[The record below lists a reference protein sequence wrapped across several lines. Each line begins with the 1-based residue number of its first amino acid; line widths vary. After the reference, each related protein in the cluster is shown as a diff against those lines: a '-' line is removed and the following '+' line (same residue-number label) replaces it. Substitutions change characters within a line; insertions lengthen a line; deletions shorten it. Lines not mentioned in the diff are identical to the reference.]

1 MINFSDVH
9 KIGRFRAVNSL
20 VLILFSR
27 KNLMIYLEHLNRLNE
42 GVESWNKWRSDNP
55 HILPIL
61 LDVDLSLRNL
71 NGINFSNASLERA
84 DLMGTQ
90 LIQANLR
97 GARLRNANLCG
108 VEYLHP
114 TDTVNTQ
121 RYQTCNLFNADLTD
135 ADLTSANLTDA
146 ELSNVCLVKANLFSA
161 KMYRANLRESNLH
174 QADLTEANLF
184 KADLSKAN
192 LEQSNLIRL
201 QAVETNFT
209 EARLTG
215 ACIKDW
221 NISQAN
227 LNNVDCQYVYLNS
240 FNKDRCPIDREF
252 ASGEFTKRFQIS
264 QNIVEVV
271 FSNGVPWQSFAY
283 AFHEV
288 NLRVLDEYG
297 DELFLQEYKVL
308 GDGLVVLK
316 ISYPYN
322 ANGTQIQEELQKKT
336 HQLEH
341 QISSLEGQIKAKDDV
356 MERLLATRKPE
367 SCNNEPRRIYI
378 DDIDSFKKVKNI
390 DFDSIDHLLERNSRF
405 ERSED
410 EIQVGL
416 EKILFEK
423 FHKKDWGG
431 EYNDLYT
438 SNLIFQG
445 ERKSA
450 AFLLKGKGERSP
462 TMEIKH
468 CGKNGDQLVRLL
480 ESPAELFFVQFVGN
494 ISESVIKDIDS
505 KIKLHRYEGQQSY
518 YCVINGADT
527 ARLMY
532 AYGLIEN

>member
-1 MINFSDVH
+1 
-9 KIGRFRAVNSL
+9 
-20 VLILFSR
+20 
-27 KNLMIYLEHLNRLNE
+27 
-42 GVESWNKWRSDNP
+42 
-55 HILPIL
+55 
-61 LDVDLSLRNL
+61 
-71 NGINFSNASLERA
+71 
-84 DLMGTQ
+84 
-90 LIQANLR
+90 
-97 GARLRNANLCG
+97 
-108 VEYLHP
+108 
-114 TDTVNTQ
+114 
-121 RYQTCNLFNADLTD
+121 
-135 ADLTSANLTDA
+135 
-146 ELSNVCLVKANLFSA
+146 
-161 KMYRANLRESNLH
+161 MYRANLRESNLH

-192 LEQSNLIRL
+192 LEQSKLIRL

-264 QNIVEVV
+264 QNILEIV

-283 AFHEV
+283 SFHEV

-308 GDGLVVLK
+308 GDGLVVLR

-322 ANGTQIQEELQKKT
+322 ANGTQIQEELQKRT
-336 HQLEH
+336 NQLEH
-341 QISSLEGQIKAKDDV
+341 QISNLEGQIKAKDDALLI
-356 MERLLATRKPE
+356 MERLLAPRKFE
-367 SCNNEPRRIYI
+367 AGNNEPRRIYI

-416 EKILFEK
+416 EKILSEK

>member
-1 MINFSDVH
+1 
-9 KIGRFRAVNSL
+9 
-20 VLILFSR
+20 
-27 KNLMIYLEHLNRLNE
+27 MIYLEHFNKLNE

-55 HILPIL
+55 HIRPIL

-84 DLMGTQ
+84 ELMGTQ
-90 LIQANLR
+90 LIQANLS
-97 GARLRNANLCG
+97 GAKLRNAKLCG
-108 VEYLHP
+108 VVHFHP
-114 TDTVNTQ
+114 TDTINTQ
-121 RYQTCNLFNADLTD
+121 RYQTCNLSDADLTD
-135 ADLTSANLTDA
+135 ADLTNANLTDA
-146 ELSNVCLVKANLFSA
+146 KLSNACLVKANLFSA

-192 LEQSNLIRL
+192 LEQSKLIRL

-240 FNKDRCPIDREF
+240 FNKDRCPIDQEF
-252 ASGEFTKRFQIS
+252 TSGEFTKRFQIS
-264 QNIVEVV
+264 QNILEVV
-271 FSNGVPWQSFAY
+271 FRNGVPWQSFAY

-316 ISYPYN
+316 ISYPYY

-336 HQLEH
+336 NQLEH
-341 QISSLEGQIKAKDDV
+341 QISSLEGEIKAKDETLLI
-356 MERLLATRKPE
+356 MERILSTRKSE
-367 SCNNEPRRIYI
+367 ASNNEPRRIHI
-378 DDIDSFKKVKNI
+378 DGIDSFEKVKNI
-390 DFDSIDHLLERNSRF
+390 DRNSISHLLRNGRF
-405 ERSED
+405 EIKED
-410 EIQVGL
+410 EIQIGL
-416 EKILFEK
+416 EKILCEE

-518 YCVINGADT
+518 YCVIDGLDT